1 MKTQNVLVNK
11 MKFQSMKIPATK
23 IDFFHLN
30 LKIGQTV
37 ISERIFEFYEILD
50 SKRIGQ
56 TYPG

>member
-1 MKTQNVLVNK
+1 
-11 MKFQSMKIPATK
+11 MKIPATK